1 MSITKITAETIRHCI
16 YGTYKVE
23 LDTKQRVKTEQ
34 GCQEIKILAE
44 CITFPFEQWIAVGR
58 DKKTITF
65 TPAKKRNVQ
74 RMVNYIKKLK
84 TKIKSAEYSG
94 THHKQIY
101 NIIQPIV
108 QNKLIEKTISTNT
121 IFITSPPPSMC
132 KERLR
137 TLIGLDISE
146 LKTNNNWSLDTIQ
159 SRKIITRLQGEAK
172 NDKIAFTFIEG
183 TENQN
188 DVELFPSGTANM
200 TITKDLMEGL
210 PFKES

>member
-132 KERLR
+132 KESRSDCECNVAVWR
-137 TLIGLDISE
+137 TVLCIDNRFYNSGIAG
-146 LKTNNNWSLDTIQ
+146 WG
-159 SRKIITRLQGEAK
+159 SRR
-172 NDKIAFTFIEG
+172 D
-183 TENQN
+183 
-188 DVELFPSGTANM
+188 
-200 TITKDLMEGL
+200 
-210 PFKES
+210 